1 MKMSERYVT
10 SIKYG
15 HLIGLNGEGAENV

>member
-15 HLIGLNGEGAENV
+15 HSIGLNGEGAENV